1 MIFPDNCK
9 NCKYGYTVKCE
20 SGYEYIACD
29 MQKCQEEKKERRC
42 GMNEANETCW
52 TTGHYTGY
60 CDCLTCPHRYECSG
74 SDFHDNDD

>member
-1 MIFPDNCK
+1 M
-9 NCKYGYTVKCE
+9 
-20 SGYEYIACD
+20 S
-29 MQKCQEEKKERRC
+29 
-42 GMNEANETCW
+42 EANETCW